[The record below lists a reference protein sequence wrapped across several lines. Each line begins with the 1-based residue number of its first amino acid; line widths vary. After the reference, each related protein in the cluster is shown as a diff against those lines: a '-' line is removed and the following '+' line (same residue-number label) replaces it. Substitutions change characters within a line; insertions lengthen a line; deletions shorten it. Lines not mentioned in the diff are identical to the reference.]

1 MNSRNSWKVGN
12 GCLPGDERT
21 GATVGTEIA
30 VMSSAGVWGGE
41 GSRRFEL
48 ALEDS
53 HAGSA
58 RWKRQVAGI
67 AGQGEHVQR
76 QGF

>member
-1 MNSRNSWKVGN
+1 M
-12 GCLPGDERT
+12 
-21 GATVGTEIA
+21 GTEIA

-41 GSRRFEL
+41 RSRRFEL